1 MKVCD
6 NIKNLIERLENKKVD
21 LVEIEDRKL
30 FIDAINGLQLLH
42 SILTEF
48 DKNVT
53 LRSYLMYSAFIRL
66 SERGDI
72 KKRDDIKME
81 DHFIDTLHFICRDVA
96 DLRTKNNDLTDK
108 YNECNHFKTSIMGVL
123 EDYEVFKEFYK
134 DAENNMLTADTFH
147 YDRADVC
154 KLALSN
160 MFDELIELRE
170 EKVQS
175 KLELDAFHRIYEILK
190 ENCEPADNK

>member
-1 MKVCD
+1 MRVCD
-6 NIKNLIERLENKKVD
+6 NIKNLIEGLENKKAD

-30 FIDAINGLQLLH
+30 FIDAINGLQFLH
-42 SILTEF
+42 TILTEF
-48 DKNVT
+48 DTNVT
-53 LRSYLMYSAFIRL
+53 LRSYLIHSVSMRL
-66 SERGDI
+66 GEQHR
-72 KKRDDIKME
+72 DIKMR
-81 DHFIDTLHFICRDVA
+81 DHFIDALHCICRDIA
-96 DLRTKNNDLTDK
+96 DLRTNNNDLTDK

-134 DAENNMLTADTFH
+134 DAENNMLTVDTY

-175 KLELDAFHRIYEILK
+175 EIELDAFHRIYEILK
-190 ENCEPADNK
+190 ENCEPVDNK